1 MPDIVR
7 LRYLGADTVAVSVLG
22 KEVEPDCLVDFP
34 GHVLEDNADHYLIE
48 TGNPPEKRAW
58 PKSRWRDETAVTT
71 KSSKTAKE

>member
-34 GHVLEDNADHYLIE
+34 GQVLEDNDDHYLIE
-48 TGNPPEKRAW
+48 TGNPPELRAW
-58 PKSRWRDETAVTT
+58 PKSRWRDETGI
-71 KSSKTAKE
+71 KTAKTPKE